1 MYPKLILFNLLFITL
16 YYTINYTEY
25 YEYHKKN
32 ILVYHNEYFRN
43 TTLNRLFQ

>member
-16 YYTINYTEY
+16 YYTINYSEY

-32 ILVYHNEYFRN
+32 ILFYYHKQHN
-43 TTLNRLFQ
+43 TTLSIKR